1 MAFDL
6 NSAKPV
12 EDTSAGFDISSAK
25 PVEEDPLKK
34 KKTTLGQDLKI
45 GAANAVNLFDTFST
59 NLIGAVKSLYDTDA
73 ADKEY
78 DELNKRIKFREQKFN
93 PDRQEQGVVGK
104 MVSGIPGMV
113 AFPMAPATSG
123 KVALDAG
130 ESLSDA
136 VKATVIDTLG
146 NMAAVALPPVVGK
159 TIPGK
164 VGSGIGIG
172 AGQDVLTK
180 LAIQSQ
186 MKTEQ
191 GKAAFDPTFEDALA
205 AGMSA
210 GMLAPF
216 IKNPNQPN
224 ITAEQERLKRIQEAQ
239 AKLEAERKAAE
250 PPGPIDW
257 ETPDIPG
264 LALADSPTRRDDGL
278 DFTRDQA
285 DALLSQRLSPEQ
297 RAEVIKRGFDPRQ
310 PAFEANRAAEEQA
323 RLDLQDWAKQFPED
337 QLEML
342 RNDPQLAEQAFARFE
357 REQQIQKQGQ
367 MEAMWNEREQSIE
380 QRATDRIAREDNEQS
395 LLDLQDQ
402 LSVPRVSKGQQRKAN
417 QRVVNRGQRGA
428 ASPEFLATI
437 ATLGMYP
444 VLSKLAVRLR
454 SLEHR
459 LTLEGIRQSVNQQ
472 DTPLPEKEMILRATT
487 YSADEKGKI
496 DPEKLATNLNMELG
510 KQELTIAPNKE
521 YATYG
526 LNNIGWIDDTG
537 NNQHPFRSAA
547 TMVFR
552 LPFEVSA
559 ENHFRDP
566 NYFGHT
572 RVFQPDDKSLY
583 VVEIQSDLAQRLNS
597 KPIEST
603 APLSA
608 ALKVW
613 PQRLIRETLAAVAR
627 KGSEGKTV
635 YFATADTMA
644 KVEGWPDYHQDLDRA
659 IAEVTKELSNY
670 ESAKKDP
677 IFDSTFIENQI
688 NILKSELEGLTK
700 SRLTTPRFSSN
711 QGIYDR
717 HKKVVESFVKEL
729 GGTEHTDDKGN
740 TWLAVEVKPQ
750 FANPVLYGA
759 KGKMKNTQ
767 MGAVD
772 FDLLTLGVFKKSKPF
787 SKDVKDA
794 MIPDD
799 PVPEDVLL
807 AAQGEKDIAWNWTR
821 LTESGGTG
829 AAMNRRS
836 TLVQGASEFVQNA
849 GKRADYNIR
858 NIVLPLEDVTRNLSN
873 AEIYTVSK
881 LLLAQSMAKD
891 GFDPQVLK
899 DNLSADQLIAME
911 RFKAMTDL
919 AFEKQ
924 NKALQEM
931 GEAPMTKEEY
941 YASSRWQGEFRL
953 PVRDKNGKLVWYLA
967 ANTKWGLKRQLAKL
981 QERYPEYTADLK
993 DIHSPGNMG
1002 GADAVLAYRTAKR
1015 ILGENDPAVKALAEY
1030 VENTVMKDSMEALAQ
1045 SKHFETK
1052 TGVRGFVGDRFWK
1065 DQEKE
1070 AVEFMRQQI
1079 TYAKNGFKWAELQ
1092 TAGEKI
1098 KKLISDEAMNLNQPN
1113 NVEYIRDYY
1122 KANIGQG
1129 EAKITR
1135 ALNNAIRDM
1144 GFSPN
1149 SISSGIGGIKTFF
1162 ILQKLAGSLP
1172 YMAANA
1178 IQLTWIAPYL
1188 ADMRAKGYKG
1198 NPMTAMAMGVYM
1210 GFPVAAGHWAKVLGA
1225 EINNPMGAFYK
1236 EAIQYA
1242 EDNGITSRS
1251 SYDES
1256 PIGRRDNLALRG
1268 VDAAA
1273 KVSMAVPESYVRS
1286 AAFMAYVQMLKD
1298 SGKFTDNIKLFQKAE
1313 EYVNKSM
1320 VDYREGERPLM
1331 FAKMGFMGNLAN
1343 TLQTFPVSYYN
1354 QWRYMIKEASRGN
1367 VMPAIF
1373 AAALQYGLAGV
1384 MGMPGVQDLDT
1395 LYQKFK
1401 QFVASTK
1408 PEIWAKIKD
1417 HEFLRDPKVWL
1428 LKNGGETA
1436 LSGWLSEFT
1445 DTAMSSRLG
1454 APVLGDMATSAI
1466 GPMSDLA
1473 GQAGN
1478 VLSAAIDPTNPTKLA
1493 QVAMSSAPVGLQ
1505 GIVEQ
1510 KAIPRYTGNQQADGT
1525 RDVFKSTDLASRDK
1539 VYERNEWDQEIR
1551 NWGFRSNREAVT
1563 KDLEYRD
1570 RFNAQLSRDAAT
1582 KISQRFYTAMVTGN
1596 KEKMKEAQQ
1605 TYVSLTG
1612 RPITREVLRRH
1623 FKDEFQTEFEQLK
1636 STQRTVEAVKR
1647 VKQMNE
1653 ALNAINN

>member
-1 MAFDL
+1 MAFDINKAQEMPDPL
-6 NSAKPV
+6 SQSS
-12 EDTSAGFDISSAK
+12 TGFDLSKAQ
-25 PVEEDPLKK
+25 EAEDPLKK
-34 KKTTLGQDLKI
+34 KRTTLGQDLKI

-59 NLIGAVKSLYDTDA
+59 NLIGAVKNLYDTDA
-73 ADKEY
+73 ADKEFN
-78 DELNKRIKFREQKFN
+78 DLNERIKYREQKFN
-93 PDRQEQGVVGK
+93 PDRQEQGIVGK

-113 AFPMAPATSG
+113 AFPSSPATTG

-130 ESLSDA
+130 ESLPDA
-136 VKATVIDTLG
+136 LKATGIDTLG

-164 VGSGIGIG
+164 VASGVGIG

-191 GKAAFDPTFEDALA
+191 GKAAFEPTLEDAMV
-205 AGMSA
+205 AGLTGGA
-210 GMLAPF
+210 LAPF
-216 IKNPNQPN
+216 IKNPKQSD
-224 ITAEQERLKRIQEAQ
+224 IKAEQERLKRIQEAQ

-264 LALADSPTRRDDGL
+264 LALAESPTRRDDGL
-278 DFTRDQA
+278 DFTGDQA

-367 MEAMWNEREQSIE
+367 MEAMWNDREQSLE

-417 QRVVNRGQRGA
+417 QRMANRSQRGVVDFDILPAFFKAFTRKWHEAGGNLTHSDVDRILDDNPVKLTQEQRSILENLNPETAKRYQEKIDRAWSNSNPEKAARWGQRYDNALIKEAVVKEFDSYRNFKVDGPSYDAKTGPYAGRVAAREQTNAAINRANRQRGA

-444 VLSKLAVRLR
+444 VL
-454 SLEHR
+454 
-459 LTLEGIRQSVNQQ
+459 
-472 DTPLPEKEMILRATT
+472 
-487 YSADEKGKI
+487 
-496 DPEKLATNLNMELG
+496 
-510 KQELTIAPNKE
+510 
-521 YATYG
+521 
-526 LNNIGWIDDTG
+526 
-537 NNQHPFRSAA
+537 
-547 TMVFR
+547 
-552 LPFEVSA
+552 
-559 ENHFRDP
+559 
-566 NYFGHT
+566 
-572 RVFQPDDKSLY
+572 
-583 VVEIQSDLAQRLNS
+583 
-597 KPIEST
+597 
-603 APLSA
+603 
-608 ALKVW
+608 
-613 PQRLIRETLAAVAR
+613 
-627 KGSEGKTV
+627 
-635 YFATADTMA
+635 
-644 KVEGWPDYHQDLDRA
+644 
-659 IAEVTKELSNY
+659 
-670 ESAKKDP
+670 
-677 IFDSTFIENQI
+677 
-688 NILKSELEGLTK
+688 
-700 SRLTTPRFSSN
+700 
-711 QGIYDR
+711 
-717 HKKVVESFVKEL
+717 
-729 GGTEHTDDKGN
+729 
-740 TWLAVEVKPQ
+740 
-750 FANPVLYGA
+750 YGA
-759 KGKMKNTQ
+759 KGRMKNTQ
-767 MGAVD
+767 VGAVD

-807 AAQGEKDIAWNWTR
+807 AAQGEKDIAWKATGMA
-821 LTESGGTG
+821 ESGATS

-891 GFDPQVLK
+891 AFDPQVLK

-1149 SISSGIGGIKTFF
+1149 SISNTIGGVKTFF

-1198 NPMTAMAMGVYM
+1198 NPLTAMAMGAYM

-1268 VDAAA
+1268 VDAVA

-1354 QWRYMIKEASRGN
+1354 QWRYMIKEASKGN
-1367 VMPAIF
+1367 VMPAII
-1373 AAALQYGLAGV
+1373 AAVLQYGLAGA

-1401 QFVASTK
+1401 EFVASTK

-1445 DTAMSSRLG
+1445 DIAMSSRLG
-1454 APVLGDMATSAI
+1454 APVLGDMATSAL

-1478 VLSAAIDPTNPTKLA
+1478 VASAVMDPTNPTKLA
-1493 QVAMSSAPVGLQ
+1493 QVAMSSAPVGAQ

-1510 KAIPRYTGNQQADGT
+1510 KVIPRYTGNQQADGT

-1539 VYERNEWDQEIR
+1539 VYERNEWDQQIR
-1551 NWGFRSNREAVT
+1551 NWGFRSNREAIT

-1653 ALNAINN
+1653 ALDAINN